1 MIEKFR
7 LVYPVGY
14 DIDNEVK
21 MKNFDFIKALQIDT
35 LVVLVTVDTVMDT
48 VIVVENQYVTVIP
61 VSVVAMVITQDVLEN
76 VHLSIH
82 LAHVTLVSAHAMG
95 IMLDVKIYAI
105 PIHHVK

>member
-1 MIEKFR
+1 MMSVKLR
-7 LVYPVGY
+7 QLVLVT
-14 DIDNEVK
+14 
-21 MKNFDFIKALQIDT
+21 DT

-48 VIVVENQYVTVIP
+48 AIVVENQHVTAIQ
-61 VSVVAMVITQDVLEN
+61 VSVVAMVIMQDVLES

-82 LAHVTLVSAHAMG
+82 LVHVTLVSAHVMG